1 MSFSGSLS
9 EFDISNIFLL
19 IEQDSATGELI
30 VVTGDNRYVISFKNG
45 QVVNARS
52 EAESIRRFLFVYL
65 KQVKNY
71 SGMEIKELDTTFHNN
86 NRLLSDE
93 LLKKGYLDQKEMAII
108 VQSGIIDITSIVFS
122 IKKGNYIFDTKPNMD
137 ADQFLTLAIPA
148 NFVLLESA
156 RKTDE
161 EGNIGSIITADS
173 IFESAMSIH
182 PEQVHDPVTNFS
194 LYVIAHVNG
203 ARTTAELCSFMFF
216 SSCHVYTAL
225 NEAYRSGKITLV
237 NTPDSTLKPLR
248 QRVERQN
255 SDTSSIMIAS
265 ATTGIISIT
274 IFIMGL
280 FLFRGNLWR
289 TMIENQR
296 TVRHQ
301 SEVTAA
307 EQKLRNAQLLYQGL
321 NNQFPLSYRQLREA
335 KLLSDK
341 EIILLRHT
349 GSEPQKK

>member
-30 VVTGDNRYVISFKNG
+30 VVTTDNRYVISFKNG

-52 EAESIRRFLFVYL
+52 ESESIRRFLFIYL

-71 SGMEIKELDTTFHNN
+71 SGMEIKELDTAFHNN

-122 IKKGNYIFDTKPNMD
+122 VKKGNYIFDTKPNME

-156 RKTDE
+156 RKSDE
-161 EGNIGSIITADS
+161 ESTLGSIVTEDTIFDS
-173 IFESAMSIH
+173 HISIS
-182 PEQVHDPVTNFS
+182 PEQVHDPVSNFA
-194 LYVIAHVNG
+194 LYAVAHVNG
-203 ARTTAELCSFMFF
+203 ARTVSEICTSVFF

-225 NEAYRSGKITLV
+225 NDAYKAGKIVLV
-237 NTPDSTLKPLR
+237 NTPDSSLKPLR
-248 QRVERQN
+248 QKAERQN
-255 SDTSSIMIAS
+255 SDTSDIVVSS
-265 ATTGIISIT
+265 AITGIIALVM
-274 IFIMGL
+274 FIIGL
-280 FLFRGNLWR
+280 VLLRGNIWKSK
-289 TMIENQR
+289 IENR
-296 TVRHQ
+296 TIAVNQ
-301 SEVTAA
+301 IESSSVDI
-307 EQKLRNAQLLYQGL
+307 KLRNAQLLYQGL
-321 NNQFPLSYRQLREA
+321 HNEFPMSYRQLRDA
-335 KLLSDK
+335 KMLTEK
-341 EIILLRHT
+341 EINLMRNM
-349 GSEPQKK
+349 GKEPTKK